1 MVRIIQNYYI
11 DPEPRRQEE
20 IENCL
25 YMNMVSGA
33 DEIILF
39 TSESPEGDK
48 IVKVDFDGRPTFKDY
63 FDYINTV
70 AKEDDIS
77 IICNSDIFFLPKDI
91 GVIHSKIKEDEVYV
105 LSRWDVTERGDVLF
119 DRDDSQDTW
128 IFKGLVG
135 YVEDCDITLGK
146 AGIDNA
152 IAERLQR
159 KGYTV
164 LNPSRTIKS
173 FHLHK
178 TMIRRYNPVDAIS
191 RPYLLVKPHYINE
204 KPQYRWIG

>member
-11 DPEPRRQEE
+11 DPIPKRQEE

-33 DEIILF
+33 DEVVLF
-39 TSESPEGDK
+39 TEDSPVGDK
-48 IVKVDFDGRPTFKDY
+48 IVVVPFKGRPTFNDY
-63 FDYINTV
+63 LHYINLV
-70 AKEDDIS
+70 ADEDDVS

-91 GVIHSKIKEDEVYV
+91 AVIHTKIRYDEAYV
-105 LSRWDVTERGDVLF
+105 LSRWDVTGKGDVLF

-128 IFKGLVG
+128 VFKGKVG
-135 YVEDCDITLGK
+135 YVEDADEPLGK

-164 LNPSRTIKS
+164 LNPSKTVKS

-178 TMIRRYNPVDAIS
+178 TQIRRYNPIDAVS
-191 RPYLLVKPHYINE
+191 KPYLLVKPHYINE